1 MKGKSGSILIAA
13 GLLCLAAALGLT
25 AYNLWDEQRA
35 ARTVETEVAFLAE
48 TIPQKQEEE
57 QPLVPEVQVMMTSVE
72 VDGRSYV
79 GILELPTQELTLS
92 VQSQWNESLLKRSPC
107 LYEGTIYDGMII
119 AGHNY
124 RAHFARLNRLRP
136 GDPVTFTDVDG
147 NRWNYTV
154 TLTEVIHG
162 NDAEGMKAG
171 DWDLTLFTC
180 TYGGEE
186 RFTVRCTMEI
196 G

>member
-1 MKGKSGSILIAA
+1 M
-13 GLLCLAAALGLT
+13 
-25 AYNLWDEQRA
+25 
-35 ARTVETEVAFLAE
+35 
-48 TIPQKQEEE
+48 
-57 QPLVPEVQVMMTSVE
+57 
-72 VDGRSYV
+72 
-79 GILELPTQELTLS
+79 
-92 VQSQWNESLLKRSPC
+92 QSQWNESLLKRSPC

-124 RAHFARLNRLRP
+124 RSHFARLNRLRP

-147 NRWNYTV
+147 NRWDYTV
-154 TLTEVIHG
+154 TLTEIIRG

-171 DWDLTLFTC
+171 NWDLTLFTC
-180 TYGGEE
+180 NYGGEE